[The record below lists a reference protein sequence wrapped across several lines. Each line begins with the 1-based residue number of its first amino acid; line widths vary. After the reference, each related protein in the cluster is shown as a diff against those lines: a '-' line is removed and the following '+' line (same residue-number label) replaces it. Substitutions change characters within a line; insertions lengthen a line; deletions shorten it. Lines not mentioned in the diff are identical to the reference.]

1 MPTKSQEP
9 QNRTA
14 IDVRLLVIE
23 DDIDD
28 FYILQQSL
36 LKHMG
41 ENFILRHVFS
51 LKDSQKILIKD
62 HFDLILLDLNLP
74 ETSGLDTL
82 KLLIKICPYVPI
94 VVLTGIDDEEL
105 GREAIKIGAADYV
118 AKDHA
123 YGALLSRSI
132 HFSIER
138 HKLLLEIK
146 RQAEL
151 DGLTRLLNRTT
162 LLSKIETVI
171 EQCTRNRS
179 PLALALF
186 DIDNFKEIND
196 TWGHQAG
203 DQLLKSVADRM
214 MQNLR
219 RSDIAG
225 RYGGDEFVLVMTNYN
240 NLAELAEHKHEQ
252 LSKPHAIQIDGKQ
265 HMLNAGISM
274 GVAEWNESLSISELV
289 KCADEAMYQS
299 KRNGKNAIF
308 HADAHSFLEKRK
320 R

>member
-1 MPTKSQEP
+1 MPTTLHDKKNVP
-9 QNRTA
+9 A
-14 IDVRLLVIE
+14 IDIRLLVVE
-23 DDIDD
+23 DDIDS
-28 FYILQQSL
+28 FYILQRSL
-36 LKHMG
+36 LKYLG
-41 ENFILRHVFS
+41 NNFTLHHALSIEEC
-51 LKDSQKILIKD
+51 QKILPNTN
-62 HFDLILLDLNLP
+62 FDLILLDLNQA
-74 ETSGLDTL
+74 ESSWIDTL
-82 KLLIKICPYVPI
+82 KLLLTICPYIPI
-94 VVLTGIDDEEL
+94 VVLSGVDNQEM

-118 AKDHA
+118 VKTQP

-132 HFSIER
+132 TFSIER

-151 DGLTRLLNRTT
+151 DGLTKLLNRST

-171 EQCTRNRS
+171 EQCTRNGC
-179 PLALALF
+179 PLAVALF

-196 TWGHQAG
+196 TYGHQAG
-203 DQLLKSVADRM
+203 DQLLKSIADRM

-225 RYGGDEFVLVMTNYN
+225 RYGGDEFVLVMTNYK
-240 NLAELAEHKHEQ
+240 NLAKLIEHKHQQ
-252 LSKPHAIQIDGKQ
+252 LSRPHPILIEGKQ

-274 GVAEWNESLSISELV
+274 GIAEWRPMLSISELI

-308 HADAHSFLEKRK
+308 HSDVPIAKSKSGA
-320 R
+320 